1 MNRRSIEIL
10 LGASMML
17 ASAACVTM
25 SPASRIEK
33 QLKSLGVGDQRAEC
47 LAGELD
53 DNLDRRDLKDVAD
66 FLEGLNRAQGPGQA
80 LDALLRIDNPRAAA
94 AIASAGIVC
103 AFGS

>member
-1 MNRRSIEIL
+1 MNRRAVEIM
-10 LGASMML
+10 LGAAMML

-33 QLKSLGVGDQRAEC
+33 QLKSLGVADARAEC
-47 LAGELD
+47 LSEELD
-53 DNLDRRDLKDVAD
+53 RNLDSRDLKDVAD

>member
-1 MNRRSIEIL
+1 MNRRAVEIL
-10 LGASMML
+10 LCAAMMF

-25 SPASRIEK
+25 SSASRIEK
-33 QLKSLGVGDQRAEC
+33 QLKSLGVAEQRAEC
-47 LAGELD
+47 LSEELD
-53 DNLDRRDLKDVAD
+53 RNLDSRDLKDVAD